1 LLKSLINVSYCY
13 NKQVYKTKRRKIK
26 MKNLRLFSMY
36 LILAM
41 PLLVGTGCQS
51 MESWW
56 PFGGDDEVVEDGA
69 VNVPPAIEDPKLP
82 TEFKDGPVG
91 ERAGAWKRRPELKLP
106 TIYFSY
112 DKFLLGAREKNILDQ
127 VATYMKKN
135 KALGIIVEGYC
146 DERGSEEYNR
156 ALGERRALAVHDYL
170 ITIGIPSGRIQTQSY
185 GEERPAVKGTGEA
198 IFAKNRRA
206 ELILANM

>member
-1 LLKSLINVSYCY
+1 MKIVQLLAVCL
-13 NKQVYKTKRRKIK
+13 
-26 MKNLRLFSMY
+26 L
-36 LILAM
+36 LAM
-41 PLLVGTGCQS
+41 PLFLGSGCQS
-51 MESWW
+51 MKNWW
-56 PFGGDDEVVEDGA
+56 PFGDNEE
-69 VNVPPAIEDPKLP
+69 IEDNIGAIPPPIKDPELP
-82 TEFKDGPVG
+82 TEFKNGPVG

-127 VATYMKKN
+127 VATYMKKTPT
-135 KALGIIVEGYC
+135 LGIIVEGYC

-170 ITIGIPSGRIQTQSY
+170 ITRGVPSARIQTQSY

-198 IFAKNRRA
+198 VFAKNRRA
-206 ELILANM
+206 ELILATM